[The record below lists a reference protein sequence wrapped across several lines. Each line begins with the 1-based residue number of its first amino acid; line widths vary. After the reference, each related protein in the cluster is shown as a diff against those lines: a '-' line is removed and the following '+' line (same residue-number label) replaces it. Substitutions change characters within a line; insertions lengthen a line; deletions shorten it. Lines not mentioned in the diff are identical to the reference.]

1 MIEKRKRFTFHIV
14 NIKLEKYF
22 VISRYYDKFTFHI
35 VNIKQVSLYPIGSFT
50 IEFTFH
56 IVNIKPQN
64 KLSIFNTYTYTTLL
78 NLQ

>member
-1 MIEKRKRFTFHIV
+1 MAPLTNEFTFHIV
-14 NIKLEKYF
+14 NIKLDMKK
-22 VISRYYDKFTFHI
+22 IKFNNF
-35 VNIKQVSLYPIGSFT
+35 N
-50 IEFTFH
+50 EFTFH

>member
-1 MIEKRKRFTFHIV
+1 MPLFALKINSLSFTFHIV
-14 NIKLEKYF
+14 NIKHSGGSLEQATGY
-22 VISRYYDKFTFHI
+22 
-35 VNIKQVSLYPIGSFT
+35 
-50 IEFTFH
+50 EFTFH